1 MSDTI
6 DFGVYNSLEWD
17 KLSTEYLHGLSDMG
31 NVQAK
36 ELLEKKYDLPIECQ
50 RVGFGKYSG
59 TKWVELDAEY
69 LHWILENLD
78 ANNIKAILASK
89 SLKYIE
95 EYRINDE
102 FGDVIYVD

>member
-31 NVQAK
+31 SIQAK
-36 ELLEKKYDLPIECQ
+36 KLLEKIYDSPIESQ

-59 TKWVELDAEY
+59 SKWVDLDVDY
-69 LHWILENLD
+69 LFWILDNLD
-78 ANNIKAILASK
+78 SNNIKSILATK
-89 SLKYIE
+89 ALKYIE
-95 EYRINDE
+95 EHGTNDE
-102 FGDVIYVD
+102 FGEVIYVD